1 MKRLSLYERLNPDVK
16 AKLIANQLDYQF
28 TVGMVIAKLDST
40 LFWDEL
46 TVRDISNLV
55 VFSDSDMPVPMQT
68 TMLSRR
74 CKPYSTT
81 KRSNIME
88 TKFIPTNP
96 EELVGF
102 DSILKEFNTINGTS
116 YRFTDNYME
125 NYDAYM

>member
-55 VFSDSDMPVPMQT
+55 VFSDSDMPT
-68 TMLSRR
+68 DASTML
-74 CKPYSTT
+74 YGD
-81 KRSNIME
+81 SNLIE
-88 TKFIPTNP
+88 PQNEVI
-96 EELVGF
+96 
-102 DSILKEFNTINGTS
+102 
-116 YRFTDNYME
+116 
-125 NYDAYM
+125 